1 MERSGT
7 AQDPKVEDTMRI
19 VLLVAPSYREERVGD
34 LSTLFGGADFANGK
48 EVQLSS
54 VYRVC
59 VEIFEDVESTMNAI
73 QTHPVNV
80 ILIDNREK
88 EPVPEFSNT
97 MAGKITPRL
106 LAYDPPGRG
115 LNRQSIFVIL
125 EDFEATAHH
134 AYVVGALQLGGVF
147 VNPSVLSDVMASAC
161 KATSP
166 AFPGKTS
173 LCLAGGGIE
182 GFYYEMGAL
191 RALDAHIVG
200 SSVADFDIFS
210 GISAGA
216 ILGAFLANGVRPH
229 EMADALNKRPSRIA
243 PIGRDVLFDPNV
255 PEMASRVANVTGDL
269 FRGRVFRKPLNVV
282 MKVMP
287 NAFFSGDKLKW
298 HLEKELTKPGM
309 TNDYNQLAKEL
320 FVGMTDQDSGEHV
333 IFGEDGMRDVPISH
347 TLRASAAMT
356 PYYPPEKIKG
366 RYYIDGIFTRTVNL
380 DVAVAHGARLVVC
393 IDPLTP
399 LQVDQP
405 GYVRDRGGFFNS
417 VQTIK
422 AMIRTRFSEVMG
434 RAEES
439 YPNVALFVFSP
450 TRQDLENM
458 STTMMRLGG
467 WAKTEEMA
475 FQSVSRQIR
484 ENYEWMVTDFRRHGL
499 EVSKKPRST

>member
-1 MERSGT
+1 M
-7 AQDPKVEDTMRI
+7 MRI
-19 VLLVAPSYREERVGD
+19 VFLVAPSSADVRADE
-34 LSTLFGGADFANGK
+34 LSSLFGGKDFVNG
-48 EVQLSS
+48 EEIELSS
-54 VYRVC
+54 GYRV
-59 VEIFEDVESTMNAI
+59 EIELFDNTESAMAAI
-73 QTHPVNV
+73 QSHPVNV

-88 EPVPEFSNT
+88 EPVAEFSNT
-97 MAGKITPRL
+97 MAGQITPRL

-115 LNRQSIFVIL
+115 LNRQSVFVIL

-147 VNPSVLSDVMASAC
+147 VDPPVLSDVIESAC

-166 AFPGKTS
+166 ALPGKS
-173 LCLAGGGIE
+173 ALCLAGGGIE

-200 SSVADFDIFS
+200 QSLTEFDVFS

-229 EMADALNKRPSRIA
+229 EMSDALNKRPSRIA

-255 PEMASRVANVTGDL
+255 PEMASRVANLTGDL
-269 FRGRVFRKPLNVV
+269 LRGRGFRKPLNVA

-298 HLEKELTKPGM
+298 HLEKELTQPGL
-309 TNDYNQLAKEL
+309 TNDYNQLKKEL
-320 FVGMTDQDSGEHV
+320 FVGMTDQDSGEHI
-333 IFGEDGMRDVPISH
+333 IFGEEGMRDVPISH

-399 LQVDQP
+399 MQVDQP

-422 AMIRTRFSEVMG
+422 AMIRTRLSEVMG
-434 RAEES
+434 RAEEA

-475 FQSVSRQIR
+475 FQSVSRQIQ
-484 ENYEWMVTDFRRHGL
+484 ENYDWMVTDFFRHGFEL
-499 EVSKKPRST
+499 RKKPRSG